1 MIIVQA
7 DKCTGCGDCVA
18 VCPTG
23 AISLLANLATID
35 QERCTG
41 CEACMVACPNG
52 AVVVVEKPAS
62 VPTVRPVPEVVSV
75 RPQPSPSLW
84 PGRVWPAV
92 GMALTFVGQEIVP
105 RVATYLMDTLERRA
119 TPQPT
124 SVSPVQAAR
133 GGRRSRH
140 RRRGP

>member
-18 VCPTG
+18 VCPTS

-35 QERCTG
+35 QRRCTG
-41 CEACMVACPNG
+41 CEACMAACPNG
-52 AVVVVEKPAS
+52 AIVAVEKLASLPA
-62 VPTVRPVPEVVSV
+62 VRPTPEVVAV
-75 RPQPSPSLW
+75 KPQPSPIPWSA
-84 PGRVWPAV
+84 RVWPAV
-92 GMALTFVGQEIVP
+92 GTALAVLGREIVP
-105 RVATYLMDTLERRA
+105 RVATYLADTLEQRMA
-119 TPQPT
+119 QQPP